1 MKARSRARCA
11 VLTAIVLVVSS
22 AGFARD
28 QDNRADAAT
37 IKARQHFSGAETV
50 DPVSAAVRKDRVIF
64 SWFSNTSFAV
74 AAGGRVFLL
83 DSYIDQEGRVPTSVA
98 EITALKPEAIFIGHG
113 HFDHLDFGGPMAA
126 AVVATLVSSPEAC
139 DQAQPDAHRLPPPT
153 AH

>member
-37 IKARQHFSGAETV
+37 IKARQHFFGAENV

-83 DSYIDQEGRVPTSVA
+83 DSYIDQGGRLPTSVA
-98 EITALKPEAIFIGHG
+98 EIIALKPEAVFIGHG
-113 HFDHLDFGGPMAA
+113 HFDHLDFGGPGARPRG
-126 AVVATLVSSPEAC
+126 ATNLGSPAGG
-139 DQAQPDAHRLPPPT
+139 DPARL
-153 AH
+153 